1 MLYPTSVTNIDVAKI
16 LLILT
21 KMAGFNYFI
30 IKFQEFA
37 GSQIGAHQ
45 VKFSQSEV

>member
-1 MLYPTSVTNIDVAKI
+1 MDCNESVINKTLSPLVIHQYKPPPTSVTNIDVAKI

-30 IKFQEFA
+30 IEF
-37 GSQIGAHQ
+37 
-45 VKFSQSEV
+45 